1 SKQKAPS
8 SSTITPAKMTKRQR
22 KAAAKAGVAVP
33 PLKPKR
39 VVSLVGKKKKK
50 EGGVGGVES
59 DAAKASSASEGR
71 AEWMV
76 NGTGRMDVRGFK
88 ELRI

>member
-1 SKQKAPS
+1 
-8 SSTITPAKMTKRQR
+8 M
-22 KAAAKAGVAVP
+22 P

-39 VVSLVGKKKKK
+39 VVLLVGKKKKK
-50 EGGVGGVES
+50 KEGGGDGES
-59 DAAKASSASEGR
+59 DAAKESSASEGR